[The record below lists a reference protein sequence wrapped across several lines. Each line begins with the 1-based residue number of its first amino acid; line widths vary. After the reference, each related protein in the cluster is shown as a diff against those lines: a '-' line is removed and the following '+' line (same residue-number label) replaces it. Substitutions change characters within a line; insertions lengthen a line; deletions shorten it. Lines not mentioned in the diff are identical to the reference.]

1 MYPILLGLAV
11 LPERFAEAFG
21 AALLFLRPLSPVH
34 RQLFATDR
42 PWRVW
47 HGLARA
53 EYAALDQLANGFGAY
68 IKDLRGL
75 TDSDYSIAVAFRTER
90 RDAVVIAQR
99 VDP

>member
-1 MYPILLGLAV
+1 LRKLSAQLYCFCGRSH
-11 LPERFAEAFG
+11 RFIC
-21 AALLFLRPLSPVH
+21 
-34 RQLFATDR
+34 QLFATDR